1 MPLPG
6 IGFAG
11 GSAWHLKLFNLAG
24 VCLKQAPIYKK
35 HIDRYCIQNIM
46 EDHLGIWRKFE
57 VFYMLILLL
66 LLFIGVELNV
76 DFIYWIVWGVAFTI
90 ETINLLSSIH
100 FETDDEEDNNK

>member
-11 GSAWHLKLFNLAG
+11 GSAWYLKLFNLAG
-24 VCLKQAPIYKK
+24 VCLKQALIYKK
-35 HIDRYCIQNIM
+35 YIFF
-46 EDHLGIWRKFE
+46 LSGISE

-76 DFIYWIVWGVAFTI
+76 DFIYWIIWGVAFTI
-90 ETINLLSSIH
+90 ESINFLSGIRVEH
-100 FETDDEEDNNK
+100 DEEDNNE